1 MATQKTKP
9 STAKKTTSP
18 TLKAS
23 PAKKASKS
31 VVKVS
36 SKATPV
42 KSSPTPTK
50 VAASPA
56 KTQTSSTTSKSTLS
70 SYRSSATATMK
81 RLNIRPM
88 HAILAIIVL
97 LIVGLLIYFRGFFVV
112 ATVNGKPIDRLTYM
126 KEVEGIYVSEAR
138 TTAGKQAMNQLVTK
152 TLLHQEAEKK
162 NVSVTE
168 KEINDEVAK
177 TRKSLEGQGQNLES
191 ALAMQGDTLAN
202 YKERIQLQKLL
213 EKLVGEI
220 KVSDKEITDYVE
232 KNKESIPAGTK
243 DADIKAQAKEAL
255 RQEKFNTQVQ
265 TLIQNLQ
272 KNAKISYPKA

>member
-9 STAKKTTSP
+9 TTAKKTTSP

-31 VVKVS
+31 VVRVS
-36 SKATPV
+36 SKPAPAKSTSASV
-42 KSSPTPTK
+42 KSSSSPVKATP
-50 VAASPA
+50 
-56 KTQTSSTTSKSTLS
+56 SSSKNTLS
-70 SYRSSATATMK
+70 SYKTSASDAMK

-88 HAILAIIVL
+88 HAVLAIIVL

-162 NVSVTE
+162 NVSVSE

-177 TRKSLEGQGQNLES
+177 TRKSLETQGQNLES

-213 EKLVGEI
+213 EKLVGEV
-220 KVSDKEITDYVE
+220 KVADKEIAAYIE

-272 KNAKISYPKA
+272 KSAKISYPKA

>member
-9 STAKKTTSP
+9 TTAKKTTSP

-31 VVKVS
+31 VVRVS
-36 SKATPV
+36 SKPAPAKSTSASVKPSSSPVKATP
-42 KSSPTPTK
+42 SS
-50 VAASPA
+50 
-56 KTQTSSTTSKSTLS
+56 SKNTLS
-70 SYRSSATATMK
+70 SYKTSASDAMK

-88 HAILAIIVL
+88 HAVLAIIVL

-162 NVSVTE
+162 NVSVSE

-177 TRKSLEGQGQNLES
+177 TRKSLEAQGQNLES

-213 EKLVGEI
+213 EKLVGEV
-220 KVSDKEITDYVE
+220 KVADKEIAAYIE

-272 KNAKISYPKA
+272 KSAKISYPKA